1 MAQSRVQQGKGKKSK
16 FPMWGI
22 AIIVVAVVAVAGY
35 AIIRFSKAS
44 TQFFVKTADSGLQ
57 GGTQTIT
64 KESGKRTREV
74 GKIPVYAEFSYDQ
87 VMGAAS
93 GGVPMKTACVYSYM
107 VANTNFSVWL
117 QSAGVFGTPITSY
130 RNQYRTATRD
140 WQQTCIEIDSGF
152 KNALTNLYNIY
163 KTKPSMRLYITEDN
177 PDVGYIGVQQM
188 WLTTN

>member
-1 MAQSRVQQGKGKKSK
+1 MAQSRVQKGKGKKNQ
-16 FPMWGI
+16 FQMLGAVLVI
-22 AIIVVAVVAVAGY
+22 LVVVVAGY
-35 AIIRFSKAS
+35 AIVRFSKAS

-74 GKIPVYAEFSYDQ
+74 GKIPVYAEFSYEQ

-117 QSAGVFGTPITSY
+117 QSAGVFGAPLTSY
-130 RNQYRTATRD
+130 RNQGRTATRN
-140 WQQTCIEIDSGF
+140 WQQTCFEIDSGF
-152 KNALTNLYNIY
+152 KNSLTNLYNIY
-163 KTKPSMRLYITEDN
+163 KTKPSMRLYISEDN

-188 WLTTN
+188 WLEN